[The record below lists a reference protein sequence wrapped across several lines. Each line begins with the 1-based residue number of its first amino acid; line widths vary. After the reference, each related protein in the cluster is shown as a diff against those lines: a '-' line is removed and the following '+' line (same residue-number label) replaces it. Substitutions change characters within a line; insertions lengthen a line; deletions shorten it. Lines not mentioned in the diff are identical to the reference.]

1 MYRIHA
7 MVLLGLF
14 ATGIAGVPAGQP
26 TTGCGGFSE
35 LQRVEVADANERE
48 VVMGLIKRPA
58 DSIGAKHYHPSG
70 EFGFIL
76 KGGVTV
82 ETEHE
87 PKVTLKAGAS
97 FYQPPG
103 GMARR
108 QHYDRRR
115 RNCRVSSPQEGTTHG
130 RRSRLAGP

>member
-1 MYRIHA
+1 MNRVHA
-7 MVLLGLF
+7 MVLVGLL

-26 TTGCGGFSE
+26 TTGSGGFSE
-35 LQRVEVADANERE
+35 LQRVEVADANDLE
-48 VVMGLIKRPA
+48 VVMGLITRPA
-58 DSIGAKHYHPSG
+58 DSLGAKHYHPNG

-87 PKVTLKAGAS
+87 PNVTLNAGAS

-103 GMARR
+103 EWHVVSTTTEGAETVVF
-108 QHYDRRR
+108 
-115 RNCRVSSPQEGTTHG
+115 RVLKKGQPMVVTVD
-130 RRSRLAGP
+130 